1 MFGDLSNESKNPPE
15 NLHISGINS
24 VRERPILRHSSGE
37 TRMIAKSAVV
47 TSSYCT
53 TFNRTVVMTNNKF
66 SCLLARAICHL
77 SLAIS
82 HLSLKGRYLM
92 MLALQVFLCLLV
104 PEVVWG

>member
-53 TFNRTVVMTNNKF
+53 TFNRTVVRILVLFNG
-66 SCLLARAICHL
+66 LHRASEFAHAPIHGEAPIFIPRTGRL
-77 SLAIS
+77 SS
-82 HLSLKGRYLM
+82 KGSN
-92 MLALQVFLCLLV
+92 
-104 PEVVWG
+104 